1 MISMIC
7 SVGRNN
13 ELGKGN
19 KLIWHIPK
27 DMKFFKEMTMGHVV
41 VMGRKTYESLPGDL
55 PGRKMVVLS
64 SSKKIE
70 NVTVVS
76 SIEEVLDKYKDSSEE
91 VFIIGGNTLYKE
103 FIKYANKM
111 YLTEIDD
118 ECNEADTY
126 FPKFDKSKWN
136 KKIIYEDVYKDIN
149 FKMCEYIKK

>member
-7 SVGRNN
+7 SVGRNY
-13 ELGKGN
+13 ELGKDN

-76 SIEEVLDKYKDSSEE
+76 SIEEILDKYKDSSEE

-103 FIKYANKM
+103 FIKYADKM

-118 ECNEADTY
+118 ECNDADTY
-126 FPKFDKSKWN
+126 FPKFDNGKWN
-136 KKIIYEDVYKDIN
+136 KKIIYEGVYKDIK